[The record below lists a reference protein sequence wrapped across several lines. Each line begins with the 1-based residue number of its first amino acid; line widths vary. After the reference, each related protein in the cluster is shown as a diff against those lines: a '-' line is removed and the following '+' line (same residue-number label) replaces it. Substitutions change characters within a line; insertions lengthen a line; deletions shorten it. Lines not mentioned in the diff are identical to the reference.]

1 MPDAEGKTTRRE
13 ALARSR
19 RGEPPVGAPE
29 ENGVLLDDSLP
40 GKSSTKKIGAI
51 LIQGGAITSEQ
62 LAKALRLQEKKGG
75 FIGQVLVDL
84 DYVSQDAIVSSLVK
98 QCKIPHLSLLD
109 YDISS
114 EVLELLPREVC
125 EEHDLLPIDK
135 LGRILTVAMVN
146 PLDDGALEEVRS
158 VCPELRIKPILCDW
172 RHFKAVFDRVF
183 NDGNGKRQTNDYDVS
198 SLAPA
203 PKVLPAKPRKKP
215 DAEQESQDAAAA
227 AVQAALDA
235 AVTEI
240 AGHASEPIAANAA
253 PPAAPPA
260 PVAPPADQMAEM
272 MREGM
277 AAAMQEGVAAMQ
289 EAIAGMVAVMRADA
303 GKRAAGQ
310 GPQIAPEEL
319 VALMREGVAEAM
331 RDGISALGEKLQAVE
346 QHPEPP
352 TDLAAIMRDSVKT
365 AVQEVMANI
374 QPAAAPVLPAGPSG
388 EDLAEALKT
397 AIRDALAGS
406 EAAQVAH
413 LNQQQI
419 EARDAKR
426 SKHASVRSLKQKVLD
441 VLDGESRQHGDERLL
456 EAMNTDELVDAFTF
470 DSFFVGPSN
479 EFTYKL
485 CQAVAAKPG
494 ADYNPCFL
502 YGNVGLGKTH
512 LINAIGNAA
521 LAQDPELRIGYV
533 SSSRFAAHLG
543 DAIRDQAVDMFR
555 ENYCHWDL
563 LILDDIQ
570 FLGGR
575 VEAQEEFFHIF
586 NVLQQE
592 DRQVII
598 AADKAPD
605 HLGLLEDRLVS
616 RFASGIVASLRAPE
630 WETRLDILKHRLQEQ
645 GVEIG
650 DDVLGLIATRV
661 AKDVRK
667 MIGAL
672 RKVIA
677 YAKLVDD
684 GISCEMADDILKHLG
699 INEAA

>member
-1 MPDAEGKTTRRE
+1 MPDAEGKTTRRNASANASE
-13 ALARSR
+13 RS
-19 RGEPPVGAPE
+19 
-29 ENGVLLDDSLP
+29 GVLLDDSLP
-40 GKSSTKKIGAI
+40 GKSSTKKIGEI
-51 LIQGGAITSEQ
+51 LIQEGAITAKQ
-62 LAKALRLQEKKGG
+62 LAEALHLQEAKGG
-75 FIGQVLVDL
+75 FIGQILVDL
-84 DYVSQDAIVSSLVK
+84 DYVNQDAIVSSLVK

-114 EVLELLPREVC
+114 DVLELVPREVC

-146 PLDDGALEEVRS
+146 PLDDDALEEVRS

-183 NDGNGKRQTNDYDVS
+183 NDGKSQTSNYDVS

-203 PKVLPAKPRKKP
+203 PKARQSKPQAKP
-215 DAEQESQDAAAA
+215 DAKQESRNAATDA

-235 AVTEI
+235 AVNEI
-240 AGHASEPIAANAA
+240 AGQAPEPQAAKAVS
-253 PPAAPPA
+253 PA
-260 PVAPPADQMAEM
+260 PSGPSADEMAGI

-277 AAAMQEGVAAMQ
+277 AAAMQEGVATMQ
-289 EAIAGMVAVMRADA
+289 EAMAGMVAIMRADA
-303 GKRAAGQ
+303 GKRAAEQ
-310 GPQIAPEEL
+310 GPRFDPEEL

-331 RDGISALGEKLQAVE
+331 RDGMGALAERLHAAE
-346 QHPEPP
+346 PHPEPP
-352 TDLAAIMRDSVKT
+352 TADFAAVMRDSVKT
-365 AVQEVMANI
+365 AVQEVMANV
-374 QPAAAPVLPAGPSG
+374 QPAAAPAPLAGPSG
-388 EDLAEALKT
+388 EDLTEALR
-397 AIRDALAGS
+397 AAVRDALVEG
-406 EAAQVAH
+406 EAAQVAR
-413 LNQQQI
+413 LNQQQL

-426 SKHASVRSLKQKVLD
+426 GKHASVRSLKEKALD
-441 VLDGESRQHGDERLL
+441 VLNGENRQRGDERLL
-456 EAMNTDELVDAFTF
+456 EAMNTDELVEAFTF
-470 DSFFVGPSN
+470 DSFFVGSSN

-512 LINAIGNAA
+512 LLNAIGNAA
-521 LAQDPELRIGYV
+521 LGQDPELRIGYV
-533 SSSRFAAHLG
+533 SSSRFTARLD
-543 DAIRDQAVDMFR
+543 DAIRDHAVDVFR
-555 ENYCHWDL
+555 ENYCHWDI

-592 DRQVII
+592 GRQVII

-605 HLGLLEDRLVS
+605 HLGLLEERLVS
-616 RFASGIVASLRAPE
+616 RFASGIVASLRPPE
-630 WETRLDILKHRLQEQ
+630 WETRLDILKHRVQEQ

-650 DDVLGLIATRV
+650 EDVLSLIATRV

-677 YAKLVDD
+677 YAKLVDE

-699 INEAA
+699 IDEAA